1 MARGTNDEAPGG
13 RSEERRIGADWEIER
28 NEVTTQSS
36 GWAKILQV
44 ASHEHDG
51 VQRVDDAG
59 RARQE

>member
-1 MARGTNDEAPGG
+1 M
-13 RSEERRIGADWEIER
+13 SEERRIGADWEIGS

-51 VQRVDDAG
+51 VQRVDDAE